1 MKLRKSTLISDRYE
15 ILETIGSGGMALV
28 YKALDLKLN
37 RVVTLKVMREEYIED
52 EEFINR
58 FNTEAQ
64 AAANLNHA
72 NIVKVYD
79 VGRHDNI
86 YYIVM
91 EYIDGITLKEAI
103 NKRGKLTNE
112 EVLGV
117 AIQIANGL
125 VHAHENKIV
134 HRDIKPQ
141 NILITSKGEVKV
153 TDFGIARASNK
164 NTKTANTSTLG
175 SVHYFSPEQARGGF
189 VDHKSDIYS
198 LGITMFE
205 MATGEVPF
213 DDDSVVAIALKHI
226 NDPMPNPA
234 ELNPD
239 LGDEIADVILKATE
253 KLQAQRFNDALEM
266 ASKLKRILTN
276 SVTKAAA
283 TQSQVKELDE
293 ASRAHTLK
301 MSEEDIAE
309 IQKKSRKSSFSND
322 FYEPVSN
329 VNIKK
334 NIYEDELED
343 MDEEYDDYEDTGSK
357 RYILYAILTGIVIS
371 IIIFFI
377 MLFVYRNK
385 NDVTVDVPEL
395 YGLTTME
402 AEMKA
407 LEGGFLIEVEDE
419 VYSDEYPEG
428 QIVDQNFLPGD
439 VFYEGD
445 TISVVV
451 SLGATSTEVPNFV
464 GQYLRD
470 VEIDGLDVEVVEQY
484 STRYEA
490 NIVMD
495 QSPSA
500 GTEIEA
506 GEKITLYVS
515 KGEEQSV
522 MTVPPLTGKSESDAI
537 SAISSAGLRLGNVT
551 YEYSDTVANSMVISQ
566 SVSSGSQVT
575 EDSPVNIVVS
585 KGKDPAGTTDEETND
600 DETTETPEEKPEGTT
615 TETPAEKPVEKPAE
629 KPADNGSSTSG
640 KTSTKILR
648 VSNLDIPSG
657 YETVTI
663 RVDKIDVDSV
673 STVYEKQVSVD
684 SFPLDIPVTGSG
696 TVEFQ
701 VYVKYGDTY
710 ESHGSTTM
718 KFE

>member
-1 MKLRKSTLISDRYE
+1 MKLRKGTLISDRYE

-37 RVVTLKVMREEYIED
+37 RVITLKVMREEYIED

-226 NDPMPNPA
+226 NDPMPNPS

-239 LGDEIADVILKATE
+239 LGEEISEVILKATE

-266 ASKLKRILTN
+266 ASKLKRILT
-276 SVTKAAA
+276 STVTKA
-283 TQSQVKELDE
+283 TTGQSQSKELDE

-301 MSEEDIAE
+301 MSEEDIEE
-309 IQKKSRKSSFSND
+309 IQRKSRKSSFSND
-322 FYEPVSN
+322 FYEPISN

-343 MDEEYDDYEDTGSK
+343 MEEYDDYEESGSK
-357 RYILYAILTGIVIS
+357 RYILYAILTGIFIS

-377 MLFVYRNK
+377 MLFVYRGK
-385 NDVTVDVPEL
+385 SDTTIEVPEL
-395 YGLTTME
+395 HGLTTME
-402 AEMKA
+402 AEMIA
-407 LEGGFLIEVEDE
+407 LEKGFLISVEDE
-419 VYSDEYPEG
+419 IYTNEYPEG

-439 VFYEGD
+439 VLYEGD

-451 SLGATSTEVPNFV
+451 SLGTSSTEVPNFV
-464 GQYLRD
+464 GEFLRD
-470 VEIDGLDVEVVEQY
+470 IDTDGFDIEVVEQY

-490 NIVMD
+490 NVIMD

-500 GTEIEA
+500 GMEVEE
-506 GEKITLYVS
+506 GETVTLYVS

-522 MTVPPLTGKSESDAI
+522 VTVPSLTGKSEAEAI
-537 SAISSAGLRLGNVT
+537 SKISDSNLRLGNVT
-551 YEYSDTVANSMVISQ
+551 YEYSDTVENSIVIEQ
-566 SVSSGSQVT
+566 SVSSGSQVS
-575 EDSPVNIVVS
+575 ENSPINITVS
-585 KGKDPAGTTDEETND
+585 KGKDPAGTD
-600 DETTETPEEKPEGTT
+600 DETTDGETTDSETTDSETTEGTPT
-615 TETPAEKPVEKPAE
+615 EKPAE
-629 KPADNGSSTSG
+629 KPTDNGSGTSG
-640 KTSTKILR
+640 QTSSKVLR

-673 STVYEKQVSVD
+673 STVYEKVVSVD
-684 SFPLDIPVTGSG
+684 SFPLDISVSGSG

-718 KFE
+718 KFD